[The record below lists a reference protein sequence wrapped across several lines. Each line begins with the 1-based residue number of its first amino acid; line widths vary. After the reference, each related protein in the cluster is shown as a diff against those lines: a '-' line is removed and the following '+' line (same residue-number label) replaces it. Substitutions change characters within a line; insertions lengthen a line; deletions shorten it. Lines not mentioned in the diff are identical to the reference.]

1 MTPLALCCQPKSL
14 LNVPH
19 VCLGSDILRK
29 RLRQGPCVLFFFSLF
44 SFLKFSLLHLFMC
57 VSTCRG
63 VYEVVRGQFVKAVF
77 SFHHVGLGWNSCES
91 AQQQV
96 ALLADPSCWP
106 TVCWFK
112 SQSLEAGRQSR
123 RISSSR
129 TTSAACQI
137 RSQPRL

>member
-1 MTPLALCCQPKSL
+1 MCCFF
-14 LNVPH
+14 
-19 VCLGSDILRK
+19 
-29 RLRQGPCVLFFFSLF
+29 LFVFFSEILF
-44 SFLKFSLLHLFMC
+44 IALVMC

-91 AQQQV
+91 AQPQV

-112 SQSLEAGRQSR
+112 SQSLEVGR
-123 RISSSR
+123 
-129 TTSAACQI
+129 
-137 RSQPRL
+137 